1 MRKSFWMALTVV
13 VALLAGLA
21 ASLPA
26 GAGPAAPRVPMSPAA
41 PPASAAPASL
51 LTSTLPAYLPLAL
64 RASPASPLAYPNSS
78 LAQAAWRAAERFGDA
93 HIGAPIFPAYAP
105 EAGGPSA
112 ANALTNVDA
121 ACHDFPDRPDFVD
134 AGMHRAACY
143 EWVAS
148 YLALFHAARAW
159 QAGSANPVE
168 GVARSDRAADPS
180 ADADPS
186 PAPAA
191 DTDPATDLAW
201 AGHYLRLELDR
212 LETFVFGPEDLPP
225 GTESHRDKFGAV
237 WQNPLRAASLALV
250 VDLLA
255 KQRALEAADRERA
268 ADLLSG
274 IARAWYVAFRVAE
287 PGSHP
292 TTGQPLV
299 LASHPAVS
307 AYSLSGKQVAS
318 RAGWTFRWN
327 ADKGNTPAEE
337 VSWTGAGVVLATRL
351 LDAGLEDGEI
361 LRDAARH
368 WLDYALV
375 LDRPDPIHGGRIR
388 TLNAETEGG
397 AYGQRRYWLENHT
410 DDVPSLPYL
419 GFTWQAIGMGLF
431 TVPGQVPWPGLAADE
446 AQWQVLLH
454 SAGESLRAPDGSFLV
469 DMRPGGGLGYA
480 MDALPLWRMP
490 CGQWIAGRHYVH
502 YDGRAGGDPL
512 YVSEIGHPA
521 GLDLLAMGWPILRLA
536 AERGDAAT
544 YGTWEARLARVF
556 DEYGRE
562 PPSPHWAECNIAP
575 YVSNNP
581 GYHAARLS
589 TILVIG
595 WLGLSG
601 YTVDPWP
608 SLN

>member
-1 MRKSFWMALTVV
+1 MRNALAIVLT
-13 VALLAGLA
+13 AGLFLFGGLA
-21 ASLPA
+21 ASRSA
-26 GAGPAAPRVPMSPAA
+26 GALPVAPTDPMIPAAPPVPAA
-41 PPASAAPASL
+41 PPAPAAPPVLAAPAAP

-64 RASPASPLAYPNSS
+64 RASPASPLAYPSS
-78 LAQAAWRAAERFGDA
+78 ALVRAAWRAAERFGDA
-93 HIGAPIFPAYAP
+93 YIGAPIFPAYAA

-112 ANALTNVDA
+112 ANALANVDA

-148 YLALFHAARAW
+148 YLALFHAARGW
-159 QAGSANPVE
+159 QAGSAIPAE
-168 GVARSDRAADPS
+168 SLAQSDPTPD
-180 ADADPS
+180 
-186 PAPAA
+186 PAA
-191 DTDPATDLAW
+191 DLAW

-212 LETFVFGPEDLPP
+212 LEPFVFGPEDLPP
-225 GTESHRDKFGAV
+225 GTESHRDNFGAV

-250 VDLLA
+250 VDLLG
-255 KQRALEAADRERA
+255 KQGSLEPADRERA

-274 IARAWYVAFRVAE
+274 IARAWYAAFRVAE

-292 TTGQPLV
+292 TTGVPLV

-307 AYSLSGKQVAS
+307 AFSLSGKQVAS

-337 VSWTGAGVVLATRL
+337 VSWTGAGVALATRL
-351 LDAGLEDGEI
+351 LEGRLEDGEV
-361 LRDAARH
+361 LREAARH

-375 LDRPDPIHGGRIR
+375 FDRPDPIHGGRIR

-431 TVPGQVPWPGLAADE
+431 TVPGQAPWPGLAADE

-536 AERGDAAT
+536 AERGDAAA
-544 YGTWEARLARVF
+544 YGTWQARLERVF
-556 DEYGRE
+556 EEYGAQ
-562 PPSPHWAECNIAP
+562 PPSPHWAQCNIAP

-608 SLN
+608 SLD